1 MLSITRTPTRVRTV
15 SFAESSRSR
24 PVRAGRRQRG
34 RIALSRDP
42 CPTVAQL
49 DHIALATKDVEGLRD
64 FYLQL
69 RGVAS
74 APCADTDTGLHTCV
88 LDFCG
93 VRVELLERPGD
104 GERHDGDG
112 QSSGLLH
119 LGFALGSA
127 DAVDEL
133 SGAIAAAGYR
143 VLQPPHRVGQLG
155 PYQSV
160 VLDPDGNQVKLTV

>member
-15 SFAESSRSR
+15 SAAESSRSR
-24 PVRAGRRQRG
+24 LVRAGRRQRG
-34 RIALSRDP
+34 RTALSRDP
-42 CPTVAQL
+42 RRTVAQL
-49 DHIALATKDVEGLRD
+49 DHIALATQDVESLRD

-74 APCADTDTGLHTCV
+74 APCTDADTGLHTCV

-93 VRVELLERPGD
+93 VRIELHERPGD
-104 GERHDGDG
+104 EQRDDGDG
-112 QSSGLLH
+112 RSGLLH

-143 VLQPPHRVGQLG
+143 VLQQPHRVGQLG

>member
-1 MLSITRTPTRVRTV
+1 M
-15 SFAESSRSR
+15 
-24 PVRAGRRQRG
+24 
-34 RIALSRDP
+34 SRDP

-112 QSSGLLH
+112 RSSGLLH